1 MPVQWQ
7 GEWNCA
13 EDERIGTEQ
22 GESQGHVA
30 GKWVVTQCEQLAH
43 NAIPLLRICSLYHFG
58 QCQELKLD
66 LNLEQTQ
73 EDPKMIEG
81 LMDNRIVPHRLP

>member
-43 NAIPLLRICSLYHFG
+43 NAIPF
-58 QCQELKLD
+58 
-66 LNLEQTQ
+66 
-73 EDPKMIEG
+73 
-81 LMDNRIVPHRLP
+81 